1 MLYDRFVDIVEKVE
15 MKKSIN
21 SFGNGY
27 FCHEIIK
34 SNVMKRTVL
43 SLMLVLA
50 AIAGNAQVKMLKPYL
65 STTVY
70 DAPGLT
76 PYVENAL
83 AIDCRSAVYKEFEPG
98 KFKATVEIT
107 TIFKQ
112 EDKVCNFSKIALD
125 SPVVTDTSKLDGAFI
140 DQQRFSLPNGEYDME
155 ISVTDLNNKSSIPS
169 YDKMTVTVDF
179 PENIP
184 SISDILFFDS
194 YTKAEQ
200 PSACTKSRLDFLPR
214 VYPFYSASDAK
225 LKFYSELYNSDQLY
239 DSGKFLVSYYIESSE
254 SSSVMREF
262 VFNQRFDVGKVKVLI
277 NAIDIKDLPSGNY
290 YLVVEMRDR
299 DNNLI
304 SSQSA
309 FFQRSN
315 PGVGYEMD
323 DLSGVNIDN
332 TFVNKMDNID
342 TLRRFIE
349 YLDPICSEA
358 ERNYCSGMLKSNDLK
373 LMQQFMF
380 NFWSTRSPMAP
391 EQAWS
396 DYLGAVK
403 RVNMSFGTTSY
414 PGYRSD
420 RGYVF
425 LKYGQPDQIVECPN
439 EPNAY
444 PYTIW
449 HYYVVANQHNKRFVF
464 MSKDES
470 TNDYHLI
477 HSDVIG
483 EINNP
488 RWQLEIHSRV
498 YGIGYDQGVDQT
510 EYEKM
515 WGSRAGD
522 LYNDPR

>member
-1 MLYDRFVDIVEKVE
+1 LTIRCNFFFIFLASVTSGMSIFVAKFEIM
-15 MKKSIN
+15 MKKVFAILT
-21 SFGNGY
+21 
-27 FCHEIIK
+27 I
-34 SNVMKRTVL
+34 
-43 SLMLVLA
+43 MLFA
-50 AIAGNAQVKMLKPYL
+50 TAGMAQVRMLKPYL

-70 DAPGLT
+70 NAPGLT

-98 KFKATVEIT
+98 QFKATVEIT
-107 TIFKQ
+107 TIFTK
-112 EDKVCNFSKIALD
+112 DGKVSDFSKIALD

-140 DQQRFSLPNGEYDME
+140 DQQRFMLPNGEYTME
-155 ISVTDLNNKSSIPS
+155 ISVIDLNATNQIPS
-169 YDKMTVTVDF
+169 HDVMTVTVDF
-179 PENIP
+179 HDNTPA
-184 SISDILFFDS
+184 ISDILLFDS
-194 YTKAEQ
+194 YTKATETK
-200 PSACTKSRLDFLPR
+200 SCTKSGMDFLPR
-214 VYPFYSASDAK
+214 VYPFYGAADAK
-225 LKFYSELYNSDQLY
+225 LKFYTELYNSDQLY

-262 VFNQRFDVGKVKVLI
+262 VFNQRFDVGKVNILL
-277 NAIDIKDLPSGNY
+277 NTIDIKGLPSGNY

-299 DNNLI
+299 SNNLI
-304 SSQSA
+304 CSQSA

-315 PGVGYEMD
+315 PGVSYDMD
-323 DLSGVNIDN
+323 DLTGVSIEN
-332 TFVNKMDNID
+332 TFVSKMDNID

-358 ERNYCSGMLKSNDLK
+358 ERNYCSGMLKSNDMK

-380 NFWSTRSPMAP
+380 NFWSTRSPLTP
-391 EQAWS
+391 EQAWA
-396 DYLGAVK
+396 DYLAAVK
-403 RVNMSFGTTSY
+403 RVNMSFGTTAY

-425 LKYGQPDQIVECPN
+425 LKYGQPDQIVERPN

-488 RWQLEIHSRV
+488 RWQLEVHSRV
-498 YGIGYDQGVDQT
+498 YGVGYDQGVDQT
-510 EYEKM
+510 EYERM
-515 WGSRAGD
+515 WGSHAGD
-522 LYNDPR
+522 LYDNPR